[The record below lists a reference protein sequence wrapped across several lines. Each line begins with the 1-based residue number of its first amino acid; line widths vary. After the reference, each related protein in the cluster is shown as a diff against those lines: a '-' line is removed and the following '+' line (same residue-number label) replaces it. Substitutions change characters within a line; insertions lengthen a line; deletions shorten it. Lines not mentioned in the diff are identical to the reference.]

1 MDREEFREQI
11 TQRYI
16 AGKAMDG
23 ASLDEIARGMVDP
36 VEQMNYV
43 TSQSERKSSSSAGSE
58 STGSTILGWFIL
70 IALLAL
76 ALLSGA
82 AKLLL

>member
-11 TQRYI
+11 TRRYI
-16 AGKAMDG
+16 AGKAMEG

-36 VEQMNYV
+36 VEQMTYIPG
-43 TSQSERKSSSSAGSE
+43 QAKQKSTSAGS
-58 STGSTILGWFIL
+58 TGSSVFGWFIL
-70 IALLAL
+70 IVLFAL

-82 AKLLL
+82 VKLFL

>member
-36 VEQMNYV
+36 VEQMTYIPGQSKQKS
-43 TSQSERKSSSSAGSE
+43 TSNSSNGASVF
-58 STGSTILGWFIL
+58 GWFIL

-82 AKLLL
+82 IKLFL

>member
-43 TSQSERKSSSSAGSE
+43 TSQAERRSRSSASSG
-58 STGSTILGWFIL
+58 STGSTILRWLIL
-70 IALLAL
+70 IALLVL
-76 ALLSGA
+76 AVLSGMV
-82 AKLLL
+82 KLFL